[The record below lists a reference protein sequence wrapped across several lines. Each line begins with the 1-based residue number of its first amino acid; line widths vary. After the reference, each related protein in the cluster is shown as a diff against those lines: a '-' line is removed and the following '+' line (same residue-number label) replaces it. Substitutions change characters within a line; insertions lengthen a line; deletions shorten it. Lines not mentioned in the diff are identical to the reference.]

1 MCSWHKMHFKDEFI
15 KILFFFCFSV
25 VFFFVVVCFVF
36 YSFIADLGYIE
47 NDQLKRNLRFP
58 LYMNVK

>member
-15 KILFFFCFSV
+15 KILFFLFLC
-25 VFFFVVVCFVF
+25 VFFVVVVCFVF

-58 LYMNVK
+58 LYMKVK